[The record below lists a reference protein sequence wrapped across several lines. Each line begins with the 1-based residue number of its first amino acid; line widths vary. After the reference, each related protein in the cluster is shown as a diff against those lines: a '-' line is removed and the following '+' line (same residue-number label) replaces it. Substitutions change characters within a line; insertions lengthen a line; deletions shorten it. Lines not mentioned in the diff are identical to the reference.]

1 MFALIQLRLYNT
13 GRAVV
18 ISFRIKEKQC
28 ATSQKKTHDDIMERT
43 AAVCDQVA
51 TLDYSRH
58 YQLPCHGP
66 RGLSSSIDRSISGR
80 NVRTYVRSC
89 SPGPSSSFPP
99 HGASRFLNAFFKK
112 KNRERDFSG
121 RRSVWPR
128 AEHVV
133 GAQTRTGHGHPTNE
147 RRILW

>member
-1 MFALIQLRLYNT
+1 MPPSKLAPKLVGAIMFALIQLRLYNT

-66 RGLSSSIDRSISGR
+66 RGLSSSIDRSIDQW
-80 NVRTYVRSC
+80 
-89 SPGPSSSFPP
+89 
-99 HGASRFLNAFFKK
+99 A
-112 KNRERDFSG
+112 
-121 RRSVWPR
+121 
-128 AEHVV
+128 
-133 GAQTRTGHGHPTNE
+133 
-147 RRILW
+147 